1 MKMSMLVAEKRKETK
16 KTILKK
22 LRSEGK
28 IPAVVYGRSIHTESI
43 LINNSDLRNVIKEVG
58 RNGIFSLN
66 VDGNSKNVILRD
78 YQNNP
83 VTKEIIHVD
92 LLQVDQNTEIDT
104 RVSVILKGTSN
115 GEKVGGV
122 AKQFVHELDI
132 TAKANDLPDF
142 IEIDITE
149 FEIGHSVRVADIRKE
164 YSNCTIKHEDDE
176 TILSIDYVK
185 AQANEEE
192 ESEVEVSG
200 V

>member
-1 MKMSMLVAEKRKETK
+1 MLVAEKRKETK
-16 KTILKK
+16 KTILKR

-28 IPAVVYGRSIHTESI
+28 IPAVVYGRAIHTESI
-43 LINNSDLRNVIKEVG
+43 LINNTDLRNVIKTVG

-66 VDGNSKNVILRD
+66 LDGTSKNVILRD
-78 YQNNP
+78 YQSNP

-92 LLQVDQNTEIDT
+92 LLQVNQNTEIDT

-122 AKQFVHELDI
+122 ARQFVHELEI
-132 TAKANDLPDF
+132 TAKVNDLPDF

-149 FEIGHSVRVADIRKE
+149 FEIGHSVRVADIKKE

-176 TILSIDYVK
+176 TIVSIDYVK

-192 ESEVEVSG
+192 ENEVEVSG

>member
-1 MKMSMLVAEKRKETK
+1 MLVAEKRKETK
-16 KTILKK
+16 KTILKR

-28 IPAVVYGRSIHTESI
+28 IPAVVYGRAIHTESI
-43 LINNSDLRNVIKEVG
+43 LINNTDLRNVIKTVG

-66 VDGNSKNVILRD
+66 LDGTSKNVILRD
-78 YQNNP
+78 YQSNP

-92 LLQVDQNTEIDT
+92 LLQVNQNTEIDT

-122 AKQFVHELDI
+122 ARQFVHELDI
-132 TAKANDLPDF
+132 TAKVNDLPDF

-149 FEIGHSVRVADIRKE
+149 FEIGHSVRVADIKKE

-176 TILSIDYVK
+176 TIVSIDYVK

>member
-1 MKMSMLVAEKRKETK
+1 MSMLVAEKRKETK
-16 KTILKK
+16 KTILKR

-28 IPAVVYGRSIHTESI
+28 IPAVVYGRAIPTESI
-43 LINNSDLRNVIKEVG
+43 LINNTDLRNVIKAVG

-66 VDGNSKNVILRD
+66 VDGTSKNVILRD
-78 YQNNP
+78 YQSNP

-149 FEIGHSVRVADIRKE
+149 FEIGHSVRVADIKKE

-176 TILSIDYVK
+176 TIVSIDYVK

>member
-1 MKMSMLVAEKRKETK
+1 MSMLVAEKRKETK
-16 KTILKK
+16 KTILKR

-28 IPAVVYGRSIHTESI
+28 IPAVVYGRGIHTESI
-43 LINNSDLRNVIKEVG
+43 LINNTDLRNVIKSVG

-66 VDGNSKNVILRD
+66 LDGTPKNVILRD
-78 YQNNP
+78 YQSNP

-122 AKQFVHELDI
+122 AKQFVHELEI

-149 FEIGHSVRVADIRKE
+149 FEIGHSVRVADIKKE

-176 TILSIDYVK
+176 TIVSIDYVK

-192 ESEVEVSG
+192 ENEVEVSG

>member
-1 MKMSMLVAEKRKETK
+1 MSMLVAEKRKETK
-16 KTILKK
+16 KTILKR

-28 IPAVVYGRSIHTESI
+28 IPAVVYGRAIHTESI
-43 LINNSDLRNVIKEVG
+43 LINNTDLRNVIKEVG

-66 VDGNSKNVILRD
+66 LDGTSKNVILRD
-78 YQNNP
+78 YQSNP

-142 IEIDITE
+142 IEIDISE
-149 FEIGHSVRVADIRKE
+149 FEIGHSVRVADIKKE

-176 TILSIDYVK
+176 TIVSIDYVK
-185 AQANEEE
+185 AQTKEEQ

>member
-1 MKMSMLVAEKRKETK
+1 MSVLVAEKRKETK
-16 KTILKK
+16 KTILKR

-28 IPAVVYGRSIHTESI
+28 IPAVVYGRAIHTESI
-43 LINNSDLRNVIKEVG
+43 LINNTDLRNVIKSVG

-66 VDGNSKNVILRD
+66 LEGTSKNVILRD
-78 YQNNP
+78 YQSNP

-92 LLQVDQNTEIDT
+92 LLQVNQNTEIDT

-122 AKQFVHELDI
+122 ARQFVHELEI
-132 TAKANDLPDF
+132 TAKVNDLPDF

-149 FEIGHSVRVADIRKE
+149 FEIGHSVRVADIKKE

-176 TILSIDYVK
+176 TIVSIDYVK

>member
-1 MKMSMLVAEKRKETK
+1 MSMLVAEKRKETK
-16 KTILKK
+16 KTILKR

-28 IPAVVYGRSIHTESI
+28 IPAVVYGRAIPTESI
-43 LINNSDLRNVIKEVG
+43 LINNTDLRNVIKAVG

-66 VDGNSKNVILRD
+66 VDGTSKNVILRD
-78 YQNNP
+78 YQSNP

-104 RVSVILKGTSN
+104 RVSVILKGTSS

-149 FEIGHSVRVADIRKE
+149 FEIGHSVRVADIKKE

-176 TILSIDYVK
+176 TIVSIDYVK

>member
-1 MKMSMLVAEKRKETK
+1 MLVAEKRKETK
-16 KTILKK
+16 KTILKR

-28 IPAVVYGRSIHTESI
+28 IPAVVYGRAIHTESI
-43 LINNSDLRNVIKEVG
+43 LINNTDLRNVIKSVG

-66 VDGNSKNVILRD
+66 LDGTSKNVILRD
-78 YQNNP
+78 YQSNP

-122 AKQFVHELDI
+122 SKQFVHELDI

-149 FEIGHSVRVADIRKE
+149 FEIGHSVRVADIKKE

-176 TILSIDYVK
+176 TIVSIDYVK

-192 ESEVEVSG
+192 ENEVEVSG

>member
-1 MKMSMLVAEKRKETK
+1 MSMLVAEKRKETK
-16 KTILKK
+16 KTILKR

-28 IPAVVYGRSIHTESI
+28 IPAVVYGRAIPTESI
-43 LINNSDLRNVIKEVG
+43 LINNTDLRNVIKAVG

-66 VDGNSKNVILRD
+66 VDGTSKNVILRD
-78 YQNNP
+78 YQSNP

-149 FEIGHSVRVADIRKE
+149 FEIGHSVRVADIKKE

-176 TILSIDYVK
+176 TIVSIDYVK
-185 AQANEEE
+185 AQANEDE

>member
-1 MKMSMLVAEKRKETK
+1 MSMLVAEKRKETK
-16 KTILKK
+16 KTILKR

-28 IPAVVYGRSIHTESI
+28 IPAVVYGRAIHTESI
-43 LINNSDLRNVIKEVG
+43 LINNTDLRNVIKSVG

-66 VDGNSKNVILRD
+66 LDGTSKNVILRD
-78 YQNNP
+78 YQSNP

-122 AKQFVHELDI
+122 SKQFVHELDI

-149 FEIGHSVRVADIRKE
+149 FEIGHSVRVADIKKE

-176 TILSIDYVK
+176 TIVSIDYVK

-192 ESEVEVSG
+192 ENEVEVSG

>member
-1 MKMSMLVAEKRKETK
+1 MLVAEKRKETK
-16 KTILKK
+16 KTILKR

-28 IPAVVYGRSIHTESI
+28 IPAVVYGRAIHTESI
-43 LINNSDLRNVIKEVG
+43 LINYTDLRNVIKAVG

-66 VDGNSKNVILRD
+66 LDGTSKNVILRD
-78 YQNNP
+78 YQSNP

-132 TAKANDLPDF
+132 TAKVNDLPDF

-149 FEIGHSVRVADIRKE
+149 FEIGHSVRVADIKKE

-176 TILSIDYVK
+176 TIVSIDYVK

>member
-1 MKMSMLVAEKRKETK
+1 MSMLVAEKRKETK
-16 KTILKK
+16 KTILKR

-28 IPAVVYGRSIHTESI
+28 IPAVVYGRAIHTESI
-43 LINNSDLRNVIKEVG
+43 LINNTDLRNVIKAVG

-66 VDGNSKNVILRD
+66 VDGTSKNVILRD
-78 YQNNP
+78 YQSNP

-149 FEIGHSVRVADIRKE
+149 FEIGHSVRVADIKEE
-164 YSNCTIKHEDDE
+164 YSNCTIKHENDE
-176 TILSIDYVK
+176 TIVSIDYVK

>member
-1 MKMSMLVAEKRKETK
+1 MSMLVAEKRKETK
-16 KTILKK
+16 KTILKR

-28 IPAVVYGRSIHTESI
+28 IPAVVYGRAIHTESI
-43 LINNSDLRNVIKEVG
+43 LINNTDLRNVIKSVG

-66 VDGNSKNVILRD
+66 LDGTSKNVILRD
-78 YQNNP
+78 YQSNP

-92 LLQVDQNTEIDT
+92 LLQVNQNTEIDT

-122 AKQFVHELDI
+122 ARQFVHELEI
-132 TAKANDLPDF
+132 TAKVNDLPDF

-149 FEIGHSVRVADIRKE
+149 FEIGHSVRVADIKKE

-176 TILSIDYVK
+176 TIVSIDYVK

-192 ESEVEVSG
+192 ENEVEVSG

>member
-1 MKMSMLVAEKRKETK
+1 MLVAEKRKETK
-16 KTILKK
+16 KTILKR

-28 IPAVVYGRSIHTESI
+28 IPAVVYGRAIHTESI
-43 LINNSDLRNVIKEVG
+43 LINNTDLRNVIKTVG

-66 VDGNSKNVILRD
+66 LDGTSKNVILRD
-78 YQNNP
+78 YQSNP

-92 LLQVDQNTEIDT
+92 LLQVNQNTEIDT

-122 AKQFVHELDI
+122 ARQFVHELEI
-132 TAKANDLPDF
+132 TAKVNDLPDF

-149 FEIGHSVRVADIRKE
+149 FEIGHSVRVADIKKE

-176 TILSIDYVK
+176 TIVSIDYVK

>member
-1 MKMSMLVAEKRKETK
+1 MSMLVAEKRKETK

-104 RVSVILKGTSN
+104 RVSVILKGISN

-132 TAKANDLPDF
+132 TAKVNDLPDF

>member
-1 MKMSMLVAEKRKETK
+1 MSMLVAEKRKETK
-16 KTILKK
+16 KTVLKR

-28 IPAVVYGRSIHTESI
+28 IPAVVYGRAIHTESI
-43 LINNSDLRNVIKEVG
+43 LINNTDLRNVIKTVG

-66 VDGNSKNVILRD
+66 LDGTSKNVILRD
-78 YQNNP
+78 YQSNP

-92 LLQVDQNTEIDT
+92 LLQVNQNTEIDT

-122 AKQFVHELDI
+122 ARQFVHELEI
-132 TAKANDLPDF
+132 TAKVNDLPDF

-149 FEIGHSVRVADIRKE
+149 FEIGHSVRVADIKKE

-176 TILSIDYVK
+176 TIVSIDYVK

-192 ESEVEVSG
+192 ENEVEVSG

>member
-1 MKMSMLVAEKRKETK
+1 MLVAEKRKETK
-16 KTILKK
+16 KTILKR

-28 IPAVVYGRSIHTESI
+28 IPAVVYGRAIHTESI
-43 LINNSDLRNVIKEVG
+43 LINNTDLRNVIKAVG

-66 VDGNSKNVILRD
+66 VDGTSKNVILRD
-78 YQNNP
+78 YQSNP

-132 TAKANDLPDF
+132 IAKVNDLPDF

-149 FEIGHSVRVADIRKE
+149 FEIGHSVRVADIKKV

-176 TILSIDYVK
+176 TLVSIDYVK
-185 AQANEEE
+185 AQTNEEE
-192 ESEVEVSG
+192 ENEVEVSG